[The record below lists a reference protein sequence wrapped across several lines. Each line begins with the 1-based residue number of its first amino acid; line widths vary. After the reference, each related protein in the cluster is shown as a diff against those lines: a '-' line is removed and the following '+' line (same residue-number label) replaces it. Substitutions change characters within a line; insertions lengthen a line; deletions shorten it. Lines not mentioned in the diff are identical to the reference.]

1 MFLDRWHA
9 LFLSRIRVRA
19 KQRIAWLAFVMIL
32 LQTVS
37 ARGGLAPDFSGK
49 KSMTS
54 HPDAGMIL
62 ISEGP
67 FMMGSSG
74 EDIEWVVR
82 TFHSASREWYQDET
96 PMQEIYLGSYY
107 IDRLEVTN
115 SKYTEYM
122 QATSKSAPKYWDN
135 PRFNKPDQPVVGVNF
150 QEAVEYCLWA
160 GKRLPSEAEWE
171 KAARGEDSRKFPWG
185 NEPDPTRANVLGL
198 KDKYRYTSSTG
209 NYLKGKSP
217 YGVMDMA
224 GNVWE
229 WTSAWYQP
237 YQNSKHTNEM
247 FGQTLKVVRGGS
259 WNSNMDLARTAIR
272 GKVLPKQQQ
281 SYIGFRCVMQP

>member
-1 MFLDRWHA
+1 MFL
-9 LFLSRIRVRA
+9 VRGHDSFW
-19 KQRIAWLAFVMIL
+19 KPLAFRTKRGIVWLMFITIL
-32 LQTVS
+32 LWTVS
-37 ARGGLAPDFSGK
+37 AWGGLVPGFSGK

-54 HPDAGMIL
+54 QPDAGMIL
-62 ISEGP
+62 IAEGP
-67 FMMGSSG
+67 FMMGSSR
-74 EDIEWVVR
+74 EDVEWIVR

-96 PMQEIYLGSYY
+96 PAQEIYLNKYY
-107 IDRLEVTN
+107 IDRLEVSN
-115 SKYTEYM
+115 SKYKQYM
-122 QATSKSAPKYWDN
+122 QATGKNAPKYWDN
-135 PRFNKPDQPVVGVNF
+135 SRFNKPDQPVVGVNF
-150 QEAVEYCLWA
+150 QEAMEYCLWA

-171 KAARGEDSRKFPWG
+171 KAARGEDSRRFPWG

-198 KDKYRYTSSTG
+198 KDQHRYTSSTG

-237 YQNSKHTNEM
+237 YQNSKHENEM

-259 WNSNMDLARTAIR
+259 WNSNMDLARTAVR
-272 GKVLPKQQQ
+272 GKALPKQQQ
-281 SYIGFRCVMQP
+281 SYIGFRCVLQP